1 MDMEQ
6 KHQPETRE
14 DCETLRELI
23 PAYSLGMTDPDET
36 RLVERLL
43 LRCPDVAPELAEYT
57 QMADAVLL
65 SIPQVE
71 PPSHLRQALLRSI
84 RAETAADPPPATAP
98 RWFDALIRPFIPSQR
113 LLPAAAALSMLL
125 ALVIAVYALLTVD
138 NLRQDQRTLAAQ
150 LQNRDALLSLL
161 GTDDLFTFDLTAP
174 QAEADSAPSGIIL
187 CNPDQTLV
195 VVQVRDFPALPA
207 GMAYQ
212 VWLTHDEVRISGGV
226 FNVDSGGA
234 GTLIFNAPEPM
245 SRFEYM
251 GITLEPETGSD
262 SPTSPPLVRGQ
273 LY

>member
-14 DCETLRELI
+14 DCDILRELI

-36 RLVERLL
+36 RMVERLL
-43 LRCPDVAPELAEYT
+43 LQCPDVAPELAEYN

-65 SIPQVE
+65 SVPQVE
-71 PPSHLRQALLRSI
+71 APPHLRQALLRSI
-84 RAETAADPPPATAP
+84 RRDVAPAPRPATAP
-98 RWFDALIRPFIPSQR
+98 RWFDALIRSFTSPTR
-113 LLPAAAALSMLL
+113 LFPAAALSMML
-125 ALVIAVYALLTVD
+125 ALAIAVYALLAVD
-138 NLRQDQRTLAAQ
+138 NFRQDHRTLIAQ

-161 GTDDLFTFDLTAP
+161 GTDDLLTFDLIAP

-212 VWLTHDEVRISGGV
+212 VWLTHNDSRISGGL
-226 FNVDSGGA
+226 FQVDAAGA

-245 SRFEYM
+245 REFEYL
-251 GITLEPETGSD
+251 GITLEPDAGSD